1 MTSDLETQQLNNMM
15 AASVSSQELTGPQ
28 GSGVGWLLNWLG
40 DSNGLI
46 APWWSMQRDIEL
58 RTFWRDCDYLAGAIY
73 AMVARIITLPFRVL
87 PYDPTIELH
96 VKQAE
101 EFTNQL
107 VASTEWYRGW
117 NVGMAK
123 FLIDHLT
130 QDNGGFLEVI
140 GEGAPDGPIMGRF
153 LGVVHR
159 DSAKCLGRDSRIL
172 MADGTTVPI
181 QKLVNDKSNGP
192 ILSVDIT
199 GKLVSSQVT
208 GWHETK
214 LGDRHWLRI
223 IPKNSRTYWGK
234 REGLWVTN
242 DHEIMCP
249 SGWRKAEDLA
259 IGDKIY
265 TKYPN
270 LSAGQ
275 QQIVVGSML
284 GDGGLFGKKAKYLS
298 FSHGSKQKDWLDLKI
313 STLSCLSFSEPRR
326 NVIRGFWSASSR
338 THPFLTD
345 IYERWYQSGS
355 RIVDRQAVVDNFG
368 PLMLAVWY
376 CDNGNLMHAERARP
390 AARIYTN
397 RFSKDDV
404 LWLSALLNEYGIDCV
419 VRSLVNTTGK
429 TEWFIYIK
437 ACGAEKLFD
446 LIAPYVP
453 PCLRYKIPDGSLPF
467 NPSLWE
473 HDSDGLFADT
483 IDDIATGDN
492 GHHMLTYCID
502 VEDTGN
508 FIADGIVVHNCQRTS
523 DPRFPVIYR
532 LDRGEAYKLHHTRVI
547 EYSSMPSPDSR
558 MNYVGFCSVS
568 RCLNIARN
576 LLDIMIFEQEKM
588 GSRPPRTVLV
598 GSKIGTKQL
607 SEAFQMANE
616 VMDAQGLKRFAKTI
630 LIGNPDEDINLSMLD
645 LAAVPDGFDKDA
657 SVKIGVA
664 AIALALGIDFR
675 ELWPATVTGATKADA
690 SIQHLKAKGKGFGE
704 IIQMI
709 ERLFGRKVLPA
720 HLYLKFD
727 YQDDEEDSLRA
738 EIRRTRSESYRNNLD
753 SGAVTQRIVHEWML
767 ENGELNEVQFEQV
780 ELENGRLPDGAPVLT
795 LFATSDPDF
804 HLLLDLGV
812 SDPTDVKANN
822 PLTMM
827 NAISAQYAKAES
839 VYINTSRKRIKS
851 MARQSMAALK
861 ELFKLYM
868 SGIQVGRPYL
878 LEEQQSES
886 NSDNESNDNG
896 AGSREGKPAGREEEK
911 SSASPPT
918 QH

>member
-15 AASVSSQELTGPQ
+15 AASTSSQELTGPQ

-101 EFTNQL
+101 EFTSQL

-159 DSAKCLGRDSRIL
+159 DSAKC
-172 MADGTTVPI
+172 
-181 QKLVNDKSNGP
+181 Q
-192 ILSVDIT
+192 
-199 GKLVSSQVT
+199 
-208 GWHETK
+208 
-214 LGDRHWLRI
+214 
-223 IPKNSRTYWGK
+223 
-234 REGLWVTN
+234 
-242 DHEIMCP
+242 
-249 SGWRKAEDLA
+249 
-259 IGDKIY
+259 
-265 TKYPN
+265 
-270 LSAGQ
+270 
-275 QQIVVGSML
+275 
-284 GDGGLFGKKAKYLS
+284 
-298 FSHGSKQKDWLDLKI
+298 
-313 STLSCLSFSEPRR
+313 
-326 NVIRGFWSASSR
+326 
-338 THPFLTD
+338 
-345 IYERWYQSGS
+345 
-355 RIVDRQAVVDNFG
+355 
-368 PLMLAVWY
+368 
-376 CDNGNLMHAERARP
+376 
-390 AARIYTN
+390 
-397 RFSKDDV
+397 
-404 LWLSALLNEYGIDCV
+404 
-419 VRSLVNTTGK
+419 RS
-429 TEWFIYIK
+429 
-437 ACGAEKLFD
+437 
-446 LIAPYVP
+446 
-453 PCLRYKIPDGSLPF
+453 
-467 NPSLWE
+467 
-473 HDSDGLFADT
+473 
-483 IDDIATGDN
+483 
-492 GHHMLTYCID
+492 
-502 VEDTGN
+502 
-508 FIADGIVVHNCQRTS
+508 S
-523 DPRFPVIYR
+523 DPRYPVLYR
-532 LDRGEAYKLHHTRVI
+532 QDKGEVYKLHHTRVI

-558 MNYVGFCSVS
+558 MNYVGFCGTS

-630 LIGNPDEDINLSMLD
+630 LIGNPDEDIGLNMLD
-645 LAAVPDGFDKDA
+645 LAAVPNGFDKDA

-664 AIALALGIDFR
+664 AIALGFGVDFR

-738 EIRRTRSESYRNNLD
+738 EIRRTRSESYQNNLN

-795 LFATSDPDF
+795 LFATADPDF
-804 HLLLDLGV
+804 RLLLDLGV
-812 SDPTDVKANN
+812 ADPVDVKTNN

-827 NAISAQYAKAES
+827 DAISAQYAKIES
-839 VYINTSRKRIKS
+839 VYINTPRKRIKS

-868 SGIQVGRPYL
+868 SGVRVGRPYL
-878 LEEQQSES
+878 LEERQGQESDESDSNDAESQEEKPTDNEGEGPS
-886 NSDNESNDNG
+886 NSSSD
-896 AGSREGKPAGREEEK
+896 PAL
-911 SSASPPT
+911 T
-918 QH
+918 T

>member
-15 AASVSSQELTGPQ
+15 AASASSQELTGPQ

-96 VKQAE
+96 VRQAE
-101 EFTNQL
+101 EFTSQL

-117 NVGMAK
+117 NVGMAR

-159 DSAKCLGRDSRIL
+159 DSAK
-172 MADGTTVPI
+172 
-181 QKLVNDKSNGP
+181 
-192 ILSVDIT
+192 
-199 GKLVSSQVT
+199 
-208 GWHETK
+208 
-214 LGDRHWLRI
+214 
-223 IPKNSRTYWGK
+223 
-234 REGLWVTN
+234 
-242 DHEIMCP
+242 
-249 SGWRKAEDLA
+249 
-259 IGDKIY
+259 
-265 TKYPN
+265 
-270 LSAGQ
+270 
-275 QQIVVGSML
+275 
-284 GDGGLFGKKAKYLS
+284 
-298 FSHGSKQKDWLDLKI
+298 
-313 STLSCLSFSEPRR
+313 
-326 NVIRGFWSASSR
+326 
-338 THPFLTD
+338 
-345 IYERWYQSGS
+345 
-355 RIVDRQAVVDNFG
+355 
-368 PLMLAVWY
+368 
-376 CDNGNLMHAERARP
+376 
-390 AARIYTN
+390 
-397 RFSKDDV
+397 
-404 LWLSALLNEYGIDCV
+404 
-419 VRSLVNTTGK
+419 
-429 TEWFIYIK
+429 
-437 ACGAEKLFD
+437 
-446 LIAPYVP
+446 
-453 PCLRYKIPDGSLPF
+453 
-467 NPSLWE
+467 
-473 HDSDGLFADT
+473 
-483 IDDIATGDN
+483 
-492 GHHMLTYCID
+492 
-502 VEDTGN
+502 
-508 FIADGIVVHNCQRTS
+508 CQRTS

-738 EIRRTRSESYRNNLD
+738 EIRRTRSESYKNNLE
-753 SGAVTQRIVHEWML
+753 STAVTQRIVHEWML

-804 HLLLDLGV
+804 RLLLDLGV
-812 SDPTDVKANN
+812 SDPVDVKTNN

-827 NAISAQYAKAES
+827 DAISAQYAKVES
-839 VYINTSRKRIKS
+839 VYINTPRKRIKS

-878 LEEQQSES
+878 LEEQQEAEQES
-886 NSDNESNDNG
+886 NSDSDNESDGNG
-896 AGSREGKPAGREEEK
+896 AGSREGKPAGREGER
-911 SSASPPT
+911 SPTSPPT